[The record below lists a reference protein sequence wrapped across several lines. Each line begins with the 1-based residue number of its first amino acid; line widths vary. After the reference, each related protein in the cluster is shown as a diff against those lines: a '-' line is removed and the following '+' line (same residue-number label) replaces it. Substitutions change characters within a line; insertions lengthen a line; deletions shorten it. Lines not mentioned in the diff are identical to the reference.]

1 MMPSKRSLI
10 VALFFLAFS
19 ITAQANWSQEIIQT
33 GNVQFL
39 DFSVQGNGDPFAIKV
54 EKPVTPR
61 EVEKVVAFKS
71 PSIGIDP
78 IAAWAQSYGQL
89 AMNRGF
95 ANYYPIVIYYPVPIY
110 YPVYYPVYTPYYF
123 N

>member
-1 MMPSKRSLI
+1 MLSKRSLI
-10 VALFFLAFS
+10 TVLFFLAFS
-19 ITAQANWSQEIIQT
+19 VTTQANWSQEIIQT

-39 DFSVQGNGDPFAIKV
+39 DFSAQDNVDPFAIKV
-54 EKPVTPR
+54 EKSGTPR

-78 IAAWAQSYGQL
+78 ITAWAQSYGQQVTS
-89 AMNRGF
+89 RGF
-95 ANYYPIVIYYPVPIY
+95 SNYYPIVIYYPVPIY
-110 YPVYYPVYTPYYF
+110 YPIYYSVYTPYYF

>member
-19 ITAQANWSQEIIQT
+19 ITTQANWSQEIIQT

-39 DFSVQGNGDPFAIKV
+39 DFSVQDNPDPFAIKV
-54 EKPVTPR
+54 EKPMTPR
-61 EVEKVVAFKS
+61 EVEQVVVFPS
-71 PSIGIDP
+71 PSNGIDP
-78 IAAWAQSYGQL
+78 IAAWAQSYGQQT
-89 AMNRGF
+89 MSRGF
-95 ANYYPIVIYYPVPIY
+95 ANYYPILIYYPVPIY
-110 YPVYYPVYTPYYF
+110 YPIYYRVYTPYYF

>member
-1 MMPSKRSLI
+1 MSSKKSLLT
-10 VALFFLAFS
+10 ALLLLAFS
-19 ITAQANWSQEIIQT
+19 TTTQANWSQEIIQT

-39 DFSVQGNGDPFAIKV
+39 DFSAQDNSDPFAIKP

-61 EVEKVVAFKS
+61 EVEKGAAFAS
-71 PSIGIDP
+71 TSVGIDP
-78 IAAWAQSYGQL
+78 IAAWVQSYGQQV
-89 AMNRGF
+89 MSRGF

-110 YPVYYPVYTPYYF
+110 YPIYYPVYTPYYF

>member
-1 MMPSKRSLI
+1 MMSSKRSLI

-19 ITAQANWSQEIIQT
+19 ITTQANWSQEIIQT

-39 DFSVQGNGDPFAIKV
+39 DFSVQDNADPFAIKI
-54 EKPVTPR
+54 EKPITLR
-61 EVEKVVAFKS
+61 GVEKVAVFTS

-78 IAAWAQSYGQL
+78 IAAWAQSYGQQT
-89 AMNRGF
+89 MNRGF
-95 ANYYPIVIYYPVPIY
+95 SNYYPIVIYYPVPIFYPIY
-110 YPVYYPVYTPYYF
+110 YPIYTPYYF